1 MKRLCHL
8 IVVTLVAA
16 QAITI
21 GQGADV
27 AKLIA
32 SVRAALGGED
42 KIAAVKSLAA
52 SGHTT
57 RVSESGA
64 SPATDFEIGME
75 LPDKFYKKDTI
86 GVIMGSTLT
95 RTTGFNGDGLIE
107 IMDNP
112 PSMGGGGNVQ
122 MFRVGPGMTTMGG
135 QSTPEQTAEQR
146 KASLLAS
153 RQEFARFALGMLA
166 TSYGP
171 YPLEF
176 GYGGQAQ
183 SPEGTV
189 DVITVKG
196 SDDFSGKLFVHGT
209 THLPL
214 MLSWMAKEPL
224 RMSRVTTGS
233 TGGTNTGGMGGMSVV
248 TSSGQGQPMTP
259 EQRQQMIQD
268 MQNRIKEAEAN
279 LKVVEYRVYYGDYK
293 DAGKEAG
300 GVKLPFK
307 LQRSIDGQLT
317 EEMAFEKFKV
327 NQKIDPKKFQVTAK

>member
-1 MKRLCHL
+1 MKRLCHF
-8 IVVTLVAA
+8 VVVALVAA

-27 AKLIA
+27 AKLLA

-42 KIAAVKSLAA
+42 KIASVKSLAA

-64 SPATDFEIGME
+64 SPATDVEIGME

-86 GVIMGSTLT
+86 GVVMGSTLT
-95 RTTGFNGDGLIE
+95 RTTGFNGSGLIE

-112 PSMGGGGNVQ
+112 PAMGSGGNVQ
-122 MFRVGPGMTTMGG
+122 MFRVGPGMTNMGG

-146 KASLLAS
+146 KAALVAN
-153 RQEFARFALGMLA
+153 QQDFARLALGMLA
-166 TSYGP
+166 TSYSS

-183 SPEGTV
+183 SPEGAV

-224 RMSRVTTGS
+224 RMSRVMSGS
-233 TGGTNTGGMGGMSVV
+233 TGGTNMGGMGGMSVV
-248 TSSGQGQPMTP
+248 TSSGQSPMTP
-259 EQRQQMIQD
+259 EQRQQMIQE
-268 MQNRIKEAEAN
+268 MQDRMKEAEAN

-293 DAGKEAG
+293 DAGKDAG

-317 EEMAFEKFKV
+317 EEMTFEKFKV

>member
-1 MKRLCHL
+1 MKR
-8 IVVTLVAA
+8 VYQMVFVALVAA

-21 GQGADV
+21 GQGGDA
-27 AKLIA
+27 AKLLA

-42 KIAAVKSLAA
+42 KIAAVKTLAA
-52 SGHTT
+52 SGRST
-57 RVSESGA
+57 RVSESGS

-86 GVIMGSTLT
+86 GVVMGSTLT
-95 RTTGFNGDGLIE
+95 RTAGFNGDGLIE
-107 IMDNP
+107 IMDTP
-112 PSMGGGGNVQ
+112 PAMGGGGNVQ
-122 MFRVGPGMTTMGG
+122 MFRVGPGMTSTGG
-135 QSTPEQTAEQR
+135 QSTPEQTAEQH
-146 KASLLAS
+146 KASLVAS
-153 RQEFARFALGMLA
+153 KQEFARLVLGMFA
-166 TSYGP
+166 TSYSP

-189 DVITVKG
+189 DIITVKG
-196 SDDFSGKLFVHGT
+196 SDDFSGKLFVHAT

-224 RMSRVTTGS
+224 RMSRVMTGS
-233 TGGTNTGGMGGMSVV
+233 TGSTNAGGMSIM

-259 EQRQQMIQD
+259 EQRQQMMQD
-268 MQNRIKEAEAN
+268 LQNRMKEAEAN
-279 LKVVEYRVYYGDYK
+279 LKTVEYRVYYGDYK

-317 EEMAFEKFKV
+317 EELAFEKFKV